1 MKTGIQAEKK
11 KKKVKVQTPNFML
24 TRKWREGLEER
35 MSLWIDS
42 TGVEDLWSEVEVCSP
57 TAEGLLPAPK
67 GIPATSGLG
76 PPGIMRLTL

>member
-1 MKTGIQAEKK
+1 MKAGIQAEK

-35 MSLWIDS
+35 MSLWIA
-42 TGVEDLWSEVEVCSP
+42 GMEDLWSEVEVCSP

-67 GIPATSGLG
+67 GIPASSGLG
-76 PPGIMRLTL
+76 PPGSMRLTL